1 MFIDSLLMAC
11 AKFSLENSPG
21 ENFLGTQHT
30 AENFETANYR
40 AQLPDNNSFEQ
51 WEEDGSL
58 DIVQRANKVWK
69 ETLAAYQAPEMDP
82 EIDQKLLDFMATR
95 KKEIPDA
102 FE

>member
-1 MFIDSLLMAC
+1 MDAIR
-11 AKFSLENSPG
+11 ETGPG
-21 ENFLGTQHT
+21 QHFLGAAHT
-30 AENFETANYR
+30 YSNFETAFAR
-40 AQLPDNNSFEQ
+40 SELANNDSFEQ